1 MFSAFSTKEHWVIK
15 ILSQLTAAYP
25 NSLISGGQLLIF
37 RDFFLI
43 AANQENH
50 INKALHI
57 IFLSFSYRP
66 IANPWKLTTA
76 HNLSTNL
83 DTRPWV
89 ETIFA
94 KLNVPLCWM
103 HWTPRAPPRVKRDHI
118 RTFSSSQTPF
128 KLQAFSETSVKS
140 STVRYFL
147 LYMCIQTISSFD
159 YSVFL
164 GGGFKY

>member
-1 MFSAFSTKEHWVIK
+1 MYYIIISFQILFLFSH
-15 ILSQLTAAYP
+15 
-25 NSLISGGQLLIF
+25 
-37 RDFFLI
+37 
-43 AANQENH
+43 
-50 INKALHI
+50 
-57 IFLSFSYRP
+57 RP

-103 HWTPRAPPRVKRDHI
+103 HWTPRVPPRVKRDHI
-118 RTFSSSQTPF
+118 RTFSSSQTPY

-147 LYMCIQTISSFD
+147 HMWIWIQTICRSN
-159 YSVFL
+159 YSVFFL
-164 GGGFKY
+164 LQVQFRGCQRCNFVLQSALNCLNLKWQLVEHVG